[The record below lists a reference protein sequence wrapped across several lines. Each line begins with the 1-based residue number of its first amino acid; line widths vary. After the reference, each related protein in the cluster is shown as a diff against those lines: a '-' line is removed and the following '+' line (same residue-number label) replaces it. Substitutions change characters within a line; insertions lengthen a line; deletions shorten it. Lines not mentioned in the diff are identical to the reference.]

1 MEEKKKKISKKQ
13 VIIIAITSIIII
25 VGVIGGKIYNE
36 NKYQKKLIET
46 SIEMLNLGADSEKIS
61 NNFISLW
68 DGKISDNFTSNNWT
82 REYMAR
88 WIGIDVNTFMNNT
101 TPLEVLDKAHDFNDV
116 LRCYKEYNTRMLIND
131 GLIKRIEKAELDI
144 MELNNPPSKF
154 SKSYDALV
162 KMYTNVSSY
171 VSLATNPTGSLN
183 SYKSDTNALSKNI
196 VSEYNIVK
204 TQIPN

>member
-1 MEEKKKKISKKQ
+1 MEGNKRVNKKQ
-13 VIIIAITSIIII
+13 IIIIAITSIIII
-25 VGVIGGKIYNE
+25 AGVIGGKIYNE

-46 SIEMLNLGADSEKIS
+46 SREMLNLGADSEKIS

-68 DGKISDNFTSNNWT
+68 DGKINDRATSNNWT
-82 REYMAR
+82 RDYMAR
-88 WIGIDVNTFMNNT
+88 WIGIDVNLFMNNT
-101 TPLEVLDKAHDFNDV
+101 TPFEVLDKAHHFNDV

-131 GLIKRIEKAELDI
+131 GLINRREKAELDI

-171 VSLATNPTGSLN
+171 VGLATNPTGSLN

>member
-13 VIIIAITSIIII
+13 VIIIAIISIIII

-36 NKYQKKLIET
+36 NKYQKKLTET

-68 DGKISDNFTSNNWT
+68 DGKISDNFANNNWT
-82 REYMAR
+82 RDYMAR

-101 TPLEVLDKAHDFNDV
+101 TPLEVQDKAYDFNDV

-131 GLIKRIEKAELDI
+131 GLIKRREKAELDI

-162 KMYTNVSSY
+162 KMYTNVNSY